1 MKYMAWKIVFYIAIS
16 FALVACVD
24 LNERGP
30 FGGSDNGHRQVQH
43 HESDHS
49 HDDEHRQGRHQHDEG
64 DDDQD
69 GDHHRGRHQRE
80 DGGDRRDGD
89 K

>member
-30 FGGSDNGHRQVQH
+30 FGGADGEHHKGQH
-43 HESDHS
+43 QQGDENDD
-49 HDDEHRQGRHQHDEG
+49 HDDG
-64 DDDQD
+64 
-69 GDHHRGRHQRE
+69 HHRGKHKQDKDDRHHDE
-80 DGGDRRDGD
+80 D